1 MIILGIDPALTQSG
15 WGAILSQNNTISF
28 IACGTIKTDSKK
40 SLDTRLH
47 HIHLSINQVIELYK
61 PDEVAIE
68 ETFVNNNAV
77 SSLKLGHARGVLM
90 LSAAIAGLKI
100 YEYASTSIKKTV
112 VGVGRA
118 EKSQVGAMI
127 KYLLPKAIVKSEDE
141 ADALAVAICHNS
153 FRRHTILGANL
164 GQKL

>member
-1 MIILGIDPALTQSG
+1 MIILGIDPALTQAG
-15 WGAILSQNNTISF
+15 WGVISVHNNTISF
-28 IACGTIKTDSKK
+28 IACGTIKTDAKQP
-40 SLDTRLH
+40 LDVRLH
-47 HIHLSINQVIELYK
+47 HLHKTISEVIDLYK

-68 ETFVNNNAV
+68 ETFVNKNAV

-90 LSAAIAGLKI
+90 LSAAIAGLKV

-118 EKSQVGAMI
+118 EKNQVGVMI
-127 KYLLPKAIVKSEDE
+127 KYLLPQAIVKSEDE

-153 FRRHTILGANL
+153 FRATYLY
-164 GQKL
+164 KL